1 MREAT
6 AALGAGRSTTAY
18 QVLLVALLCLNFGI
32 LFFDRNALNFLM
44 PYVQPE
50 LHLSYTQVGLLGSG
64 LSFTWALAAA
74 FVGWLSDTIARRKII
89 IVVSGVVFSVCS
101 VASGFASSFLMLF
114 GARLL
119 MGLSEGGV
127 MPISHAM
134 VAAEVSPKWRA
145 LAMGVTQ
152 NVGSSLLGSTVAP
165 LVLVPVALAW
175 GWRHAFFLAA
185 APGLMSA
192 LLIVLFVVERPIP
205 KAPPRMA
212 GERLPLLA
220 TLTERNVMACA
231 VMSVVLVSYL
241 VITWAFMP
249 LVLVQYRHID
259 DKTAAALM
267 AVLGVSSFLA
277 SFAVTAASDFI
288 GRKPVM
294 VAMPLIGVALPLAAL
309 YFDGSAFVL
318 GAIFFVGWLFNGI
331 FPMFMATVPTES
343 VSRAQ
348 VATAMGIVM
357 GLGEI
362 LGGVFGPSIAGS
374 LSDAYGLGAPCW
386 MLVALALGGTL
397 AALFLRETAPRLVGE
412 RAEPGLSETFA

>member
-1 MREAT
+1 MQAKRSS
-6 AALGAGRSTTAY
+6 AGY
-18 QVLLVALLCLNFGI
+18 QVLLVGLLCLNFGI

-74 FVGWLSDTIARRKII
+74 FVGWLSDKIARRKVI
-89 IVVSGVVFSVCS
+89 IVISGLVFSACS
-101 VASGFASSFLMLF
+101 VVSGFASSFLMLF

-134 VAAEVSPKWRA
+134 VAAEVSPRWRA

-192 LLIVLFVVERPIP
+192 LLIMLFVVERDIP
-205 KAPPRMA
+205 RAPPRGA
-212 GERLPLLA
+212 GERQPLLE
-220 TLTERNVMACA
+220 TLTERNVIACA
-231 VMSVVLVSYL
+231 VMSVALVAYL

-249 LVLVQYRHID
+249 LVLVQYRHIAD
-259 DKTAAALM
+259 ETAANLM

-277 SFAVTAASDFI
+277 SFAVTTASDFV

-294 VAMPLIGVALPLAAL
+294 VVMPLVGVSLPLAAL
-309 YFDGSAFVL
+309 YFDGSAFAL

-343 VSRAQ
+343 VSPRQ

-357 GLGEI
+357 GLGEV
-362 LGGVFGPSIAGS
+362 LGGVFGPSLAGG
-374 LSDAYGLGAPCW
+374 LSDVYGLAAPCW
-386 MLVALALGGTL
+386 TLVVLAVLGFL
-397 AALFLRETAPRLVGE
+397 AALFLRETAPRIVGDLR
-412 RAEPGLSETFA
+412 RA

>member
-1 MREAT
+1 MQAKRSS
-6 AALGAGRSTTAY
+6 AGY
-18 QVLLVALLCLNFGI
+18 QVLLVGLLCLNFGI

-74 FVGWLSDTIARRKII
+74 FVGWLSDKIARRKVI
-89 IVVSGVVFSVCS
+89 IVISGLVFSACS
-101 VASGFASSFLMLF
+101 VVSGFASSFLMLF

-134 VAAEVSPKWRA
+134 VAAEVSPRWRA

-192 LLIVLFVVERPIP
+192 LLIVLFVVERDIP
-205 KAPPRMA
+205 RAPPRGA
-212 GERLPLLA
+212 GERQPLLE
-220 TLTERNVMACA
+220 TLTERNVIACA
-231 VMSVVLVSYL
+231 VMSVALVAYL

-249 LVLVQYRHID
+249 LVLVQYRHIAD
-259 DKTAAALM
+259 ETAANLM

-277 SFAVTAASDFI
+277 SFAVTTASDFV

-294 VAMPLIGVALPLAAL
+294 VVMPLVGVSLPLAAL
-309 YFDGSAFVL
+309 YFDGSAFAL

-343 VSRAQ
+343 VSPRQ

-357 GLGEI
+357 GLGEV
-362 LGGVFGPSIAGS
+362 LGGVFGPSLAGG
-374 LSDAYGLGAPCW
+374 LSDVYGLAAPCW
-386 MLVALALGGTL
+386 TLVVLAVLGFL
-397 AALFLRETAPRLVGE
+397 AALFLRETAPRIVGDLR
-412 RAEPGLSETFA
+412 RA

>member
-1 MREAT
+1 MQAKRSS
-6 AALGAGRSTTAY
+6 AGY
-18 QVLLVALLCLNFGI
+18 QVLLVGLLCLNFGI

-74 FVGWLSDTIARRKII
+74 FVGWLSDKIARRKVI
-89 IVVSGVVFSVCS
+89 IVISGLVFSACS
-101 VASGFASSFLMLF
+101 VVSGFASSFLMLF

-134 VAAEVSPKWRA
+134 VAAEVSPRWRA

-192 LLIVLFVVERPIP
+192 LLIMLFVVERDIP
-205 KAPPRMA
+205 RAPPRGA
-212 GERLPLLA
+212 GERQPLLE
-220 TLTERNVMACA
+220 TLTERNVIACA
-231 VMSVVLVSYL
+231 VMSVALVAYL

-249 LVLVQYRHID
+249 LVLVQYRHIAD
-259 DKTAAALM
+259 ETAANLM

-277 SFAVTAASDFI
+277 SFAVTTASDFV

-294 VAMPLIGVALPLAAL
+294 VVMPLVGVSLPLAAL
-309 YFDGSAFVL
+309 YFDGSAFAL

-343 VSRAQ
+343 VSPRQ

-357 GLGEI
+357 GLGEV
-362 LGGVFGPSIAGS
+362 LGGVFGPSLAGG
-374 LSDAYGLGAPCW
+374 LSDVYGLAAPCW
-386 MLVALALGGTL
+386 TLVVLAVLGFV
-397 AALFLRETAPRLVGE
+397 AALFLRETAPRIVGDLR
-412 RAEPGLSETFA
+412 RA

>member
-1 MREAT
+1 
-6 AALGAGRSTTAY
+6 
-18 QVLLVALLCLNFGI
+18 VCLLCLNFGI

-64 LSFTWALAAA
+64 LSFTWALAAG
-74 FVGWLSDTIARRKII
+74 FVGGLSDKIARRKII
-89 IVVSGVVFSVCS
+89 IVVSGLVFSACS
-101 VASGFASSFLMLF
+101 VVSGFASGFLMLF

-134 VAAEVSPKWRA
+134 VAAEVSPNARA

-175 GWRHAFFLAA
+175 GWRDAFFLAA
-185 APGLMSA
+185 APGLMST
-192 LLIVLFVVERPIP
+192 LLILLLVVEREIP
-205 KAPPRMA
+205 KAAPHVA
-212 GERLPLLA
+212 GARPPLLD
-220 TLTERNVMACA
+220 TLTDGNVIACA
-231 VMSVVLVSYL
+231 VMSVVLVAYL

-259 DKTAAALM
+259 DKTAAGLM
-267 AVLGVSSFLA
+267 AVLGVSSLLA

-294 VAMPLIGVALPLAAL
+294 VVMPLIGVALPMAAL
-309 YFDGSAFVL
+309 YYHGPAVVL

-343 VSRAQ
+343 VNPRQ
-348 VATAMGIVM
+348 VATAMGTVM

-362 LGGVFGPSIAGS
+362 LGGVFGPSLAGS
-374 LSDAYGLGAPCW
+374 LSDTYGLPAPCW
-386 MLVALALGGTL
+386 LLAALAVLGTV
-397 AALFLRETAPRLVGE
+397 AALFLRETAPRIIAR
-412 RAEPGLSETFA
+412 RAAIEGVTA

>member
-1 MREAT
+1 MQAKRSS
-6 AALGAGRSTTAY
+6 AGY
-18 QVLLVALLCLNFGI
+18 QVLLVGLLCLNFGI

-74 FVGWLSDTIARRKII
+74 FVGWLSDKIARRKVI
-89 IVVSGVVFSVCS
+89 IVISGLVFSACS
-101 VASGFASSFLMLF
+101 VVSGFASSFLMLF

-134 VAAEVSPKWRA
+134 VAAEVSPRWRA

-192 LLIVLFVVERPIP
+192 LLIVLFVVERDIP
-205 KAPPRMA
+205 RAPPRGA
-212 GERLPLLA
+212 GERQPLLE
-220 TLTERNVMACA
+220 TLTERNVIACA
-231 VMSVVLVSYL
+231 VMSVALVAYL

-249 LVLVQYRHID
+249 LVLVQYRHIAD
-259 DKTAAALM
+259 ETAANLM

-277 SFAVTAASDFI
+277 SFAVTTASDFV

-294 VAMPLIGVALPLAAL
+294 VVMPLVGVSLPLAAL
-309 YFDGSAFVL
+309 YFDGSAFAL

-343 VSRAQ
+343 VSPRQ

-357 GLGEI
+357 GLGEV
-362 LGGVFGPSIAGS
+362 LGGVFGPSLAGG
-374 LSDAYGLGAPCW
+374 LSDVYGLAAPCW
-386 MLVALALGGTL
+386 TLVVLAVLGFV
-397 AALFLRETAPRLVGE
+397 AALFLRETAPRIVGDLR
-412 RAEPGLSETFA
+412 RA

>member
-1 MREAT
+1 MQAKRSS
-6 AALGAGRSTTAY
+6 AGY
-18 QVLLVALLCLNFGI
+18 QVLLVGLLCLNFGI

-74 FVGWLSDTIARRKII
+74 FVGWLSDKIARRKVII
-89 IVVSGVVFSVCS
+89 VISGLVFSACSVVSGY
-101 VASGFASSFLMLF
+101 ASSFLMLF

-134 VAAEVSPKWRA
+134 VAAEVSPRWRA

-192 LLIVLFVVERPIP
+192 LLIVLFVVERDIP
-205 KAPPRMA
+205 RAPPRGA
-212 GERLPLLA
+212 GEPQPLLE
-220 TLTERNVMACA
+220 TLTERNVIACA
-231 VMSVVLVSYL
+231 VMSVALVAYL

-249 LVLVQYRHID
+249 LVLVQYRHIAD
-259 DKTAAALM
+259 ETAANLM

-277 SFAVTAASDFI
+277 SFAVTTASDFV

-294 VAMPLIGVALPLAAL
+294 VVMPLVGVSLPLAAL
-309 YFDGSAFVL
+309 YFDGSAFAL

-343 VSRAQ
+343 VSPRQ

-357 GLGEI
+357 GLGEV
-362 LGGVFGPSIAGS
+362 LGGVFGPSLAGG
-374 LSDAYGLGAPCW
+374 LSDVYGLAAPCW
-386 MLVALALGGTL
+386 TLVVLAVLGFL
-397 AALFLRETAPRLVGE
+397 AALFLRETAPRIVGDLR
-412 RAEPGLSETFA
+412 RA